1 MRVNYSRMKGEERLN
16 CSVTSWVLVASSS
29 SIGLFLGLIS
39 MPVLLGNREHGN
51 QRLIPLSPVLLE
63 NRVRIPEGA
72 VTGRLEE
79 EKQLGRPLDN
89 LFIVPWPLAPK
100 STGGA
105 RAGECVVCDDLV
117 HVFRRCWL
125 PRGAPEDGWTG

>member
-1 MRVNYSRMKGEERLN
+1 MRVNYSRVEGEERLN

-39 MPVLLGNREHGN
+39 LPVLLGNREHGN
-51 QRLIPLSPVLLE
+51 QRLISLSPVLLE
-63 NRVRIPEGA
+63 NRIRIPEGA

-89 LFIVPWPLAPK
+89 LFIVPWPFGPEINWRCTCG
-100 STGGA
+100 S
-105 RAGECVVCDDLV
+105 VCRL
-117 HVFRRCWL
+117 R
-125 PRGAPEDGWTG
+125 